1 MQDRRG
7 KLVIRIRKK
16 RGEGSFMHLRHFN
29 PHSRALVDHH
39 DAIGIAQ
46 VHDLLSI
53 GVVAGA
59 EGVCP

>member
-1 MQDRRG
+1 M
-7 KLVIRIRKK
+7 IRIRKK